1 MRFGLKDKDIQIINN
16 VFSKF
21 DSIDKVIIYG
31 SRAKGNF
38 KPGSDIDLI
47 MEGQG
52 LNLKLLNKISTML
65 HDLPIPYLVD
75 LSIKNKINKKELLE
89 HVERVG
95 KIFYK
100 K

>member
-21 DSIDKVIIYG
+21 DSVDKVVIYG

-47 MEGQG
+47 MEGQN
-52 LNLKLLNKISTML
+52 LNLNLLNKISTML

-75 LSIKNKINKKELLE
+75 LSIKNKIDKKELLE

-95 KIFYK
+95 EIFYK

>member
-21 DSIDKVIIYG
+21 DSVDKVVIYG

-47 MEGQG
+47 MEGQN
-52 LNLKLLNKISTML
+52 LNLNLLNKISTML

-75 LSIKNKINKKELLE
+75 LSIKNKISKKELLE

-95 KIFYK
+95 EIFYK